1 MKNKGKQNGKSQFS
15 GILIVLIAA
24 SLFSTLGVLANIA
37 HKQGVSLVAFGAW
50 REKHIFDLIVNVIKR
65 HFLNKM

>member
-37 HKQGVSLVAFGAW
+37 HQQGVSLVAFGAW
-50 REKHIFDLIVNVIKR
+50 REKHILT
-65 HFLNKM
+65 